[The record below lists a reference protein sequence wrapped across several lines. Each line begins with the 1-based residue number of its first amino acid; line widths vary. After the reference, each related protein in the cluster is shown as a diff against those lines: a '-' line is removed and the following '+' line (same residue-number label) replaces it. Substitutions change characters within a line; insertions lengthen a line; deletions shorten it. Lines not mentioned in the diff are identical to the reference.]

1 MITKQAAQERV
12 AHHWV
17 AQFGRQG
24 PYWRITR
31 RTLII
36 LGFVLVILVESF
48 LFYWFEGGANSE
60 LVHPL
65 NATWYILVF
74 LISGADVPIVS
85 VGGRYLAALFIL
97 EGVVAT
103 SVLTA
108 AITTF
113 RLTRNRRLDLTHLR
127 GHTVVCGWNPRV
139 RRIIQQFRE
148 SKFYQGRTIVLL
160 ADLPQD
166 PLPHKKDVLFVQG
179 DPSDDEDLLRAGIR
193 QAASAIVMAELE
205 HEDSDGR
212 AILRTLAI
220 KSVNPD
226 VYTCVEVY
234 DPDNIRHLQRAKADE
249 IVCLNQFGEYLV
261 LQSGISPGLS
271 KLFMEMLCFG
281 VGDEVFRVPLAEWM
295 PGKTFRE
302 VMLTL
307 ASQSE
312 IVAVAA
318 ERDGEIVV
326 NPKGD
331 YRFEAGDHLFVIA
344 PEPPVL

>member
-1 MITKQAAQERV
+1 MITRQALRGWAVYRW
-12 AHHWV
+12 A

-24 PYWRITR
+24 PYWTITR
-31 RTLII
+31 RALII
-36 LGFVLVILVESF
+36 LGFFVLILVESW

-60 LVHPL
+60 LIHPL

-74 LISGADVPIVS
+74 LVSGADVPIQS
-85 VGGRYLAALFIL
+85 VGGRYLAALLIL

-108 AITTF
+108 AITTR
-113 RLTRNRRLDLTHLR
+113 RLKRSRRLDYSHLR

-148 SKFYQGRTIVLL
+148 SKFYQGRTLVLL

-179 DPSDDEDLLRAGIR
+179 DPSNDDDLIRAGMK
-193 QAASAIVMAELE
+193 QAASAIVMAESE

-220 KSVNPD
+220 KCLNPA

-234 DPDNIRHLQRAKADE
+234 DPDNIQHLKRAKADE

-271 KLFMEMLCFG
+271 TLFWDLLSFG
-281 VGDEVFRVPLAEWM
+281 KGDEVFRVPLAAWM

-302 VMLTL
+302 AMLTL
-307 ASQSE
+307 ASQRE

-318 ERDGEIVV
+318 ERDGQIVV

-331 YRFEAGDHLFVIA
+331 YILEAGDHLFVIA
-344 PEPPVL
+344 PEPPVW

>member
-1 MITKQAAQERV
+1 MITRQTLRDS
-12 AHHWV
+12 V

-31 RTLII
+31 RALII
-36 LGFVLVILVESF
+36 LGFFLLILVESL
-48 LFYWFEGGANSE
+48 LFYWFEGPANPKA
-60 LVHPL
+60 LHPL
-65 NATWYILVF
+65 NAPWYILVF
-74 LISGADVPIVS
+74 LVSGADVTIES
-85 VGGRYLAALFIL
+85 AGGRYLAALLIL

-103 SVLTA
+103 SMLTA

-113 RLTRNRRLDLTHLR
+113 RLKRNKPLDYSHLR

-148 SKFYQGRTIVLL
+148 SKFYQGRTLVLL
-160 ADLPQD
+160 ADLPQE
-166 PLPHKKDVLFVQG
+166 PLPQKKDVLFVQG
-179 DPSDDEDLLRAGIR
+179 DPGDDDDLRRAGMEH
-193 QAASAIVMAELE
+193 AAIAIVVAESE

-220 KSVNPD
+220 KHLNPA
-226 VYTCVEVY
+226 VYACVEVY
-234 DPDNIRHLQRAKADE
+234 DPDNVRHLQRAKADE

-271 KLFMEMLCFG
+271 KLFMDLLSFG
-281 VGDEVFRVPLAEWM
+281 EDEVFRVPLAAWM

-302 VMLTL
+302 AMLTL
-307 ASQSE
+307 AAQDGV
-312 IVAVAA
+312 IAVAA
-318 ERDGEIVV
+318 ERNGKIEV

-331 YRFEAGDHLFVIA
+331 KPLEAGDYLFVIA
-344 PEPPVL
+344 REPPRW

>member
-1 MITKQAAQERV
+1 MTTEPALRDWA
-12 AHHWV
+12 

-31 RTLII
+31 RALII
-36 LGFVLVILVESF
+36 LGFVFLILVESL
-48 LFYWFEGGANSE
+48 LFYWFEGGASSE
-60 LVHPL
+60 VVHPL
-65 NATWYILVF
+65 NAIWYILVF
-74 LISGADVPIVS
+74 LISGADVPIAS

-113 RLTRNRRLDLTHLR
+113 RLKRTRRLDLTHVR
-127 GHTVVCGWNPRV
+127 GHILVCGWNPRV

-166 PLPHKKDVLFVQG
+166 PLPQKKGVLFVQG
-179 DPSDDEDLLRAGIR
+179 DPSSDEDLLRAGIR
-193 QAASAIVMAELE
+193 QAASAIVMAESE

-220 KSVNPD
+220 KSVNPG
-226 VYTCVEVY
+226 VYACVEVY

-281 VGDEVFRVPLAEWM
+281 VGDEVFRVPLAAWM

-302 VMLTL
+302 AMVTL
-307 ASQSE
+307 ASE
-312 IVAVAA
+312 RGIIAMAA

-326 NPKGD
+326 NPKED
-331 YRFEAGDHLFVIA
+331 YRLEAGDHLFVIA
-344 PEPPVL
+344 PEPPEL